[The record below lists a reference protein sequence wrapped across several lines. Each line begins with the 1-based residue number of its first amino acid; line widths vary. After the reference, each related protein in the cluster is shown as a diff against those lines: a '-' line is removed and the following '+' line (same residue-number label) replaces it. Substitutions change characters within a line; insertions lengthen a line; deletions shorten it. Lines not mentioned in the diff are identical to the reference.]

1 MKPTEKD
8 TAGTRESNPAAG
20 GVPQA
25 GLETPTD
32 CWNRIGVSGDAS
44 CPELDKFVQCHHC
57 PVYARAGQRLLDRA
71 LPAGYRHEWTTYFA
85 EYRKPAAA
93 NRTSVLIFRVDDEWL
108 ALPTPAVQEI
118 AEHRAI
124 HGLPHRRHGVVLGLV
139 NIRGELL
146 PCVSLGRVLGLTHGV
161 SLDKLRTF
169 YDRLL
174 VAVWEGKRLVFPAHE
189 MRGIHR
195 FAPED
200 LTQPPTTITKAAFTF
215 TRGLITWQ
223 NTLVGLLEPE
233 LLFSTLNRSLT

>member
-1 MKPTEKD
+1 MKPTED
-8 TAGTRESNPAAG
+8 NTAGTRVPAPAPG
-20 GVPQA
+20 AAPQA
-25 GLETPTD
+25 QPETLTD

-57 PVYARAGQRLLDRA
+57 PVYARAGVHLLDRA
-71 LPAGYRHEWTTYFA
+71 LPAGYRQEWTTYFA
-85 EYRKPAAA
+85 GNRKPAAA
-93 NRTSVLIFRVDDEWL
+93 SRTSVMVFRVDDEWL

-124 HGLPHRRHGVVLGLV
+124 HCLPHRRHGVVLGLA

-146 PCVSLGRVLGLTHGV
+146 PCVSLGRLLGLNRGV
-161 SLDKLRTF
+161 SLDKLRTS

-174 VAVWEGKRLVFPAHE
+174 VTVWEGTRLVFPTHDV
-189 MRGIHR
+189 RGVHR

-200 LTQPPTTITKAAFTF
+200 LTQPPTTIAKASFTF

-223 NTLVGLLEPE
+223 DAKVGLLEPE